1 MRMRKMKTPFTGIAI
16 IVMSAVFV
24 ANGLTSW
31 NLALFRQLG
40 LEEGKIVGLLGISYE
55 AVFGKFQW
63 YRLLT
68 YGYAHTAIWHF
79 LANVFA
85 WWSVGSYLEKKIGTV
100 FLFLI
105 YHAGLVLAG
114 TIIFLF
120 YPDSFN
126 YGASPAIFSC
136 FGLVLHWLI
145 CKKAMWREYRMQ
157 KGCLYCVLFFVFA
170 NSLGWAS
177 FVIHFLGF
185 SAGFLLGFF
194 IRESKYA
201 SELSQ

>member
-1 MRMRKMKTPFTGIAI
+1 MVSSFDLWIC
-16 IVMSAVFV
+16 SYC
-24 ANGLTSW
+24 
-31 NLALFRQLG
+31 NLALPGQRVCMVDCGQLSG
-40 LEEGKIVGLLGISYE
+40 
-55 AVFGKFQW
+55 
-63 YRLLT
+63 
-68 YGYAHTAIWHF
+68 
-79 LANVFA
+79 
-85 WWSVGSYLEKKIGTV
+85 KKIGTV

-136 FGLVLHWLI
+136 FGLILHWLI
-145 CKKAMWREYRMQ
+145 CKKAMWCEYRAQ
-157 KGCLYCVLFFVFA
+157 KGWLYCVLFFVFA
-170 NSLGWAS
+170 NFLGWAS

-185 SAGFLLGFF
+185 SAGFFLGFF
-194 IRESKYA
+194 IRESKCP

>member
-1 MRMRKMKTPFTGIAI
+1 MRMGKMRTPFTDIAI
-16 IVMSAVFV
+16 FIMSAVFV

-31 NLALFRQLG
+31 NFTLFRQLG
-40 LEEGKIVGLLGISYE
+40 LEKGEIVGSLGISYE
-55 AVFGKFQW
+55 AVFKNFQW
-63 YRLLT
+63 YRLLA

-79 LANVFA
+79 LINVLA
-85 WWSVGSYLEKKIGTV
+85 WWSVGGYLEKKIGTA
-100 FLFLI
+100 FLVLI

-114 TIIFLF
+114 TIVFLF

-136 FGLVLHWLI
+136 FGLILHWLI
-145 CKKAMWREYRMQ
+145 CKKTMWREYRMQ

-170 NSLGWAS
+170 NFLGWAS

-194 IRESKYA
+194 IRESKYT

>member
-1 MRMRKMKTPFTGIAI
+1 MRMGRIRTPFTGIV
-16 IVMSAVFV
+16 IVIMSAVFV

-31 NLALFRQLG
+31 NFTLFRQLG
-40 LEEGKIVGLLGISYE
+40 LEKGEIVGSLGISYE
-55 AVFGKFQW
+55 AVFGNFQW

-79 LANVFA
+79 LANVLA
-85 WWSVGSYLEKKIGTV
+85 WWSVGGYLEKKIGTA

-105 YHAGLVLAG
+105 YHVGLVIAG

-126 YGASPAIFSC
+126 YGASPGIFSC
-136 FGLVLHWLI
+136 FGLILHWLI
-145 CKKAMWREYRMQ
+145 CKKAMWREYRIQ
-157 KGCLYCVLFFVFA
+157 KGWLYCVLFFVFA

-185 SAGFLLGFF
+185 GAGFLLGFF
-194 IRESKYA
+194 IGESKYA
-201 SELSQ
+201 LELSQ